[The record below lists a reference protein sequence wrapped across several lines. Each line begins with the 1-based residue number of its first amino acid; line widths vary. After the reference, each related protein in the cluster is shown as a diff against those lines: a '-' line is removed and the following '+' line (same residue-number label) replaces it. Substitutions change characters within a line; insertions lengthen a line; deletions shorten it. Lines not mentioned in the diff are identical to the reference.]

1 MFYING
7 LSKEQKVWFSRN
19 EKKIFSKVREINRLI
34 RLADELQGMT
44 DESISVTDPS
54 STFEQDY
61 FYTEVTYNSYHKILT
76 LKYKK
81 GYGGKIYTDKIKASE
96 IEFDGM
102 YELNFIIR
110 RLKASLRKA
119 LRNVDFSES
128 YYYYYLPERIKAV
141 FNTHDDDID
150 IYENARSIIEK
161 LNRLGWTADFDL
173 GGSLFDLKPIL

>member
-1 MFYING
+1 
-7 LSKEQKVWFSRN
+7 
-19 EKKIFSKVREINRLI
+19 
-34 RLADELQGMT
+34 LANDLQDMT
-44 DESISVTDPS
+44 DEFISVTDPS
-54 STFEQDY
+54 STFQEDY

-81 GYGGKIYTDKIKASE
+81 GYRAGIYTDKIKASE
-96 IEFDGM
+96 IEDYGM

-141 FNTHDDDID
+141 LDTHDDDID
-150 IYENARSIIEK
+150 RYENARSIIEK
-161 LNRLGWTADFDL
+161 LKMYGWTADFDL